1 MSDLNN
7 LYTNAIVE
15 HSKAPRNFHE
25 LETANRKASGHN
37 PLCGDKFNVFLYIDN
52 TGIADIGFTG
62 SGCAIATASASMM
75 TEKLKGKT
83 ETEARA
89 VFTRFIDL
97 LTGCPDFRKDSILGE
112 LSVFSGVREYPARVK
127 CATLIWHTLQAALD
141 GQEGTVETE

>member
-1 MSDLNN
+1 MSGLNN

-25 LETANRKASGHN
+25 LETANRKAIGHN
-37 PLCGDKFNVFLYIDN
+37 PLCGDKFNLFLYMDN
-52 TGIADIGFTG
+52 TGIADIAFTG

-75 TEKLKGKT
+75 TQRLKGKT
-83 ETEARA
+83 EAEARA
-89 VFTRFIDL
+89 VFTQFIDL
-97 LTGCPDFRKDSILGE
+97 LTGCSNLQKDSILGD
-112 LSVFSGVREYPARVK
+112 LSIFSGVRKYPARVK

>member
-1 MSDLNN
+1 MSNLNN
-7 LYTNAIVE
+7 LYTNLIVE

-52 TGIADIGFTG
+52 TGISDIGFTG

-89 VFTRFIDL
+89 VFTLFIDL
-97 LTGCPDFRKDSILGE
+97 LTGCSDLQTDTTLGDLSI
-112 LSVFSGVREYPARVK
+112 FSGVREYPARVK
-127 CATLIWHTLQAALD
+127 CATLIWYTLQAALD
-141 GQEGTVETE
+141 GQKGTVETE

>member
-15 HSKAPRNFHE
+15 HSKAPCNFHE
-25 LETANRKASGHN
+25 LKTANRKASGHN
-37 PLCGDKFNVFLYIDN
+37 PLCGDKFSVFLYIDN

-89 VFTRFIDL
+89 VFTQFIDL
-97 LTGCPDFRKDSILGE
+97 LTGCPDRQTDSILGD
-112 LSVFSGVREYPARVK
+112 LSVFSSVREYPARVK
-127 CATLIWHTLQAALD
+127 CATLIWYALQAALD